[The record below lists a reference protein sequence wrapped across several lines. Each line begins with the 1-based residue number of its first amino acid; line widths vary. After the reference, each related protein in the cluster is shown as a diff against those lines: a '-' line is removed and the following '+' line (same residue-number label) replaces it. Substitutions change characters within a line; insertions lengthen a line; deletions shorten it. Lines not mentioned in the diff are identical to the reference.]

1 MGKTIQEWK
10 TEVEKT
16 TGRALSKN
24 ENEYFEVLTE
34 LLDMLDWKD
43 ALHAKDIALL
53 DSKLL
58 FVEKDPKAPLTNELW
73 VEQPEDEYSLW
84 QYIALLLDD
93 RNLDIP
99 KFLEEHTHIA
109 EARSE
114 ILSRQRLKEARLWR
128 NRLGN
133 LSQRREFSHT
143 GSLDVRLKLQGRSL
157 KW

>member
-58 FVEKDPKAPLTNELW
+58 FVEKDPKAPLPTNSGSSN
-73 VEQPEDEYSLW
+73 QKTS
-84 QYIALLLDD
+84 I
-93 RNLDIP
+93 
-99 KFLEEHTHIA
+99 
-109 EARSE
+109 RS
-114 ILSRQRLKEARLWR
+114 
-128 NRLGN
+128 GN
-133 LSQRREFSHT
+133 TSHYF
-143 GSLDVRLKLQGRSL
+143 
-157 KW
+157 